1 MPTYTR
7 YTAGPAPAAQ
17 QSLWLRVLKMSVL
30 ALVCFVA
37 LTAGALAGFL
47 QHTAAQVARNDPRE
61 VQAAKPQLAASKP
74 GKPLDI
80 LILGSDR
87 RAGQPDLGARSDTL
101 IVVRLDPRSGS
112 ISMLSVPRDLLVDI
126 PGYGQNKINA
136 AYSLGGAKLSLQVV
150 KQLLGVPMNDFIDI
164 NFDGFEQVINRLG
177 GAYLMIDHRYYNNT
191 AVTNFASIDIQP
203 GYQRLS
209 GSRALDWVRYRHD
222 QNGDFTRI
230 VRQQM
235 FLREMKRELVGSA
248 QLQSLPRFLAVMNV
262 ISHNVTSDISSLGK
276 LYQLLT
282 LTLRLDTNHIYQTH
296 IDGSTPTIG
305 GVSYVTATPQQVR
318 SAVHQFLHPLRAP
331 HRVATGRAAPAVSR
345 TAGSAGA
352 GTSVTRKGK
361 AGKTVI
367 TDTPAHVASW
377 RALQKASRL
386 PLYLPARLPG
396 GLGYDQFRAY
406 RVPTGSGEAR
416 AAVAVGTA
424 PQGGFWDVQ
433 AIAWT
438 GAPILASPD
447 ASVNRGGR
455 SYSLYYDGAR
465 LHMVAWQTGRVA
477 YWVVNTLDD
486 ELSNRTIMALATSS
500 VRVP

>member
-1 MPTYTR
+1 MLTYTR
-7 YTAGPAPAAQ
+7 YTAGPVPAAQ

-101 IVVRLDPRSGS
+101 IVVRLDPRAGS

-150 KQLLGVPMNDFIDI
+150 KQLLGVPINDFIDI
-164 NFDGFEQVINRLG
+164 NFNGFEQVINRLG

-191 AVTNFASIDIQP
+191 AVTNYASIDIQP
-203 GYQRLS
+203 GYQRLR
-209 GSRALDWVRYRHD
+209 GSQALGWVRYRHD

-248 QLQSLPRFLAVMNV
+248 QLSSLPRFLGVMNV
-262 ISHNVTSDISSLGK
+262 ISHNVTSDISSLGR

-296 IDGSTPTIG
+296 IEGSTPTIG
-305 GVSYVTATPQQVR
+305 GISYVTATPQQVR
-318 SAVHQFLHPLRAP
+318 SAVQQFLHPARAP
-331 HRVATGRAAPAVSR
+331 HRVAGGGPARAVSG
-345 TAGSAGA
+345 TAGPAGA
-352 GTSVTRKGK
+352 GTSATGK
-361 AGKTVI
+361 GKTVI
-367 TDTPAHVASW
+367 TDTPSHVASW

-386 PLYLPARLPG
+386 PLYLPAHLPG

-406 RVPTGSGEAR
+406 RVPTGSGEAS

-433 AIAWT
+433 AIALT

-447 ASVNRGGR
+447 ASVTRGGR

-465 LHMVAWQTGRVA
+465 LHMVAWQAGQVA

-486 ELSNRTIMALATSS
+486 ELSNRTMLALATSS